1 MSNDIGS
8 NQMATSNTAE
18 TRGLDAISRRSFV
31 KTAAAGAGA
40 LAFSGR
46 AVRAESDN
54 VIKVGFVTPRSG
66 ALAGFGE
73 PDGFVLDS
81 ARKILA
87 NGISVGGKSYKIEI
101 LDRDTQSDPSRA
113 GQLAKALI
121 NSDGVDFMLASSTPE
136 TVNPVADACEAA
148 GVPCL
153 STGMPWEPWYFGRG
167 AKPGEPSPFRWTY
180 HFGFGVANF
189 SKAYISQWNGPV
201 KTNKRVA
208 FLMPNDADGNAL
220 RVIFKPILEKAG
232 FTVVDPGG
240 YEDGTT
246 DYSAQIAKFKEEN
259 CEIFTT
265 GPIPPDF
272 AVFWRQAAQQGYTR
286 MVKISQIAKTCLFPS
301 QVEALG
307 SLGPKLATVAFWHPS
322 FPYTS
327 SLNGLT
333 SQQLADKYEKETGRQ
348 WNQMLGDNTALLDAG
363 VAALKSS
370 DNPKSRASLAKAL
383 STLQVMTPVGQIDFT
398 KGPFPN
404 VFPMIF
410 AGTQWVNAKP
420 GSKFKLDMVVTD
432 NADDPKVPV
441 GAKLLQYN
449 G

>member
-1 MSNDIGS
+1 MGS
-8 NQMATSNTAE
+8 AMTKSSRTGKGLTA
-18 TRGLDAISRRSFV
+18 AVSRRSFV
-31 KTAAAGAGA
+31 KTAVAGAGA
-40 LAFSGR
+40 VAVSGG
-46 AVRAESDN
+46 ATWAQASD
-54 VIKVGFVTPRSG
+54 VIKVGFISPRTG
-66 ALAGFGE
+66 ALGGFGE
-73 PDGFVLDS
+73 PNSFVFDL
-81 ARKILA
+81 ARKALTD
-87 NGISVGGKSYKIEI
+87 GLSVGGKAYKVEI

-121 NSDGVDFMLASSTPE
+121 NGDGVDFMLATSTPE

-180 HFGFGVANF
+180 HFGFGVGNF

-201 KTNKRVA
+201 KTNNRVA

-220 RVIFKPILEKAG
+220 RTIFKPILEKAG
-232 FTVVDPGG
+232 FIVIDPGG

-246 DYSAQIAKFKEEN
+246 DYSAQIAKFKAEN

-286 MVKISQIAKTCLFPS
+286 LVKIAQIAKTGLFPS

-307 SLGPKLATVAFWHPS
+307 ALGPKLATVAFWHPT
-322 FPYTS
+322 FPYKS
-327 SLNGLT
+327 SLTGLT
-333 SQQLADKYEKETGRQ
+333 SQELADKYEKDTGKQ
-348 WNQMLGDNTALLDAG
+348 WNQMLGDNTALIDAG

-370 DNPKSRASLAKAL
+370 DDPKSRESVAKAL
-383 STLQVMTPVGQIDFT
+383 STLRVMTPVGQLDWT

-404 VFPMIF
+404 VYPMVF
-410 AGTQWVNAKP
+410 AGTQWITAKA

-432 NADDPKVPV
+432 NADDPNIPI
-441 GAKLLQYN
+441 GAKLVPYN